1 VPGKP
6 RARPLNCGSW
16 VSPKTGERLSAK
28 TQRNVSDAF
37 RTFLRWLERR
47 GLIEKVP
54 AFPRIEVTGY
64 EPRILTLDQQ
74 AAVLAAIPWDRRGA
88 FLAGAFEALRLSE
101 AEIRALDID
110 DYEDGWL
117 DVSKAVK
124 GNAVSSPIRVTKN
137 RSSQRREV
145 WSPELKEWIEWR
157 IAQATPEAR
166 LRGEIAL
173 FWNPTA
179 RNAPKRW
186 APDALEREWNRACE
200 KVGVRGVPFQQGT
213 RHTTLTALSQELPER
228 VLRQFS
234 RHRHAGSLD
243 HYTRPRA
250 TPAAIV
256 RALRSS
262 RAARPRYTR

>member
-1 VPGKP
+1 MYKIRSGSHD
-6 RARPLNCGSW
+6 ALNAALGSASGADLYL
-16 VSPKTGERLSAK
+16 VDQSA
-28 TQRNVSDAF
+28 
-37 RTFLRWLERR
+37 
-47 GLIEKVP
+47 
-54 AFPRIEVTGY
+54 
-64 EPRILTLDQQ
+64 
-74 AAVLAAIPWDRRGA
+74 AAGST
-88 FLAGAFEALRLSE
+88 AGAFEALRLSK
-101 AEIRALDID
+101 IRALDID

-117 DVSKAVK
+117 DISKSVK
-124 GNAVSSPIRVTKN
+124 GNAVGSPIRGTKN

-145 WSPELKEWIEWR
+145 WSPELKAWIEWR
-157 IAQATPEAR
+157 IGQATPEAR

-179 RNAPKRW
+179 RNTPKRW
-186 APDALEREWNRACE
+186 APDALEREWNKACE

-250 TPAAIV
+250 MPEAIV
-256 RALRSS
+256 RALRSRS
-262 RAARPRYTR
+262 GA

>member
-1 VPGKP
+1 M
-6 RARPLNCGSW
+6 
-16 VSPKTGERLSAK
+16 
-28 TQRNVSDAF
+28 
-37 RTFLRWLERR
+37 
-47 GLIEKVP
+47 
-54 AFPRIEVTGY
+54 
-64 EPRILTLDQQ
+64 
-74 AAVLAAIPWDRRGA
+74 
-88 FLAGAFEALRLSE
+88 
-101 AEIRALDID
+101 
-110 DYEDGWL
+110 
-117 DVSKAVK
+117 K
-124 GNAVSSPIRVTKN
+124 GNAVSSPIRGTKN

-234 RHRHAGSLD
+234 RHRHPGSLD

-250 TPAAIV
+250 TPEAIV
-256 RALRSS
+256 RALRSHS
-262 RAARPRYTR
+262 GA